1 MSNSRDK
8 HGENNI
14 GYIRQDPSVFVTTL
28 NLHLAFKREKLQ
40 SKHVQLGTSKGE
52 TGGTMQVL

>member
-40 SKHVQLGTSKGE
+40 SKHVQLGQAREKQAE
-52 TGGTMQVL
+52 